1 MAVAPVYG
9 RRVGEPSGLPREG
22 EALPYVETKRGSQ
35 SGATEGGCMTD
46 QIELGPEIPAGME
59 PKPEG
64 PSPKTGKVALG
75 AVMTI
80 LLVAGLYLINRYWIA
95 PAIKRVP
102 KSASSANRPLAP
114 AFSATDINGRKLNLA
129 DYQGKVVLLDFWAT
143 WCGPCRIEIPG
154 FVRLQERYRAQGL
167 VVIGVSEDDSV
178 EPVREFY
185 KEFSMNYPVVM
196 GEGKI
201 SELYGGIVGLPTT
214 FIIGRDGRIYS
225 KHIGATNVAVFEE
238 EIKDLLA
245 SEGANEV
252 EGFKPVG
259 GVRPGEEI
267 KLGNPAEINSE
278 VPGVNLTG
286 VEPEKVAELK
296 KVLET
301 LACDCGCKMKV
312 LECRHKDPGC
322 SVSKRIAKEQF
333 AKLSGKTI

>member
-1 MAVAPVYG
+1 
-9 RRVGEPSGLPREG
+9 
-22 EALPYVETKRGSQ
+22 
-35 SGATEGGCMTD
+35 MTD
-46 QIELGPEIPAGME
+46 QIETRPAAPGSSE
-59 PKPEG
+59 PKPET
-64 PSPKTGKVALG
+64 PLPKTGKVALG
-75 AVMTI
+75 AALTI
-80 LLVAGLYLINRYWIA
+80 VLVAGLYLINRYWIA
-95 PAIKRVP
+95 PATKKAP
-102 KSASSANRPLAP
+102 KTTSSANRPLAP
-114 AFSATDINGRKLNLA
+114 TFSATDINGRKLNLA

-185 KEFSMNYPVVM
+185 KEFNMNYPVVM

-201 SELYGGIVGLPTT
+201 SELYGGIIGLPTT

-225 KHIGATNVAVFEE
+225 KHIGATEVSVFEE
-238 EIKDLLA
+238 EIKGLLA
-245 SEGANEV
+245 ADGAREV
-252 EGFKPVG
+252 AEFKPAG

-286 VEPEKVAELK
+286 VDPQKVAELK
-296 KVLET
+296 RVLE
-301 LACDCGCKMKV
+301 AMPCDCGCKMKV

-322 SVSKRIAKEQF
+322 GVSKRIAKEQF
-333 AKLSGKTI
+333 AKLTGKTI